1 MKKIK
6 APVVVENIDETE
18 RIDDQELYQIIRD
31 DKKVYAFTTFERAI
45 PYYRDGLTQVYR
57 RILWTMA
64 EDKLDY
70 KGRTVKSATEV
81 GRVLA
86 YHPHGD
92 ISVYHATAS
101 LAQSF
106 IQNVPLIKGRGAW
119 GSELGAR
126 PAAARYTECKLSEF
140 FCDATEEIDEHW
152 VNFIPNYDD
161 SRLEPE
167 YIPFKIPVILIN
179 GIYGIAESYIASFP
193 CHNLAD
199 VCDICAK
206 YINNKNITN
215 QELVKGFFPDFPNYG
230 IITNKSEIED
240 SYKHGSKANI
250 KMKSTLEIDRENRRI
265 YIKDLPYGVTIE
277 DIRGILTQKNAEKHA
292 VLSKVL
298 DVAKVKSVR
307 NGEPHM
313 EFEVIFDKSCNILE
327 LAKDIEKYCTS
338 KTIPMSMIF
347 NYGIGV
353 KVVNVLEIVEAWYNT
368 ISRTKLRKFN
378 YKSILIQKRAHILE
392 GLLKVYDH
400 IDEIIEFIKTHTD
413 KEIVSWLMKKFG
425 VTQIQAEA
433 MADMKLRQI
442 SAVSKTTLINNIE
455 SEKQKILE
463 LENNMANVDN
473 LILKD
478 IAFLKDKYGRE
489 RRTQVIDFDM
499 EQENTTSIP
508 ISNGLLMYSYNQY
521 AIFDLQN
528 LVNGKNITNG
538 LKSFEINGK
547 KVKEICDGK
556 NINSDLVGII
566 MFNTENSA
574 RRIPVSEIG
583 TQNMNNWILSDTVI
597 RNMVPLSSEDDK
609 IIIVMNNDGNCK
621 FKIVE
626 ANTFGKQFS
635 NVGGNV
641 ILAQKLEPDCNKVLI
656 ISSDWKY
663 HYIDIADIPVL
674 GRSAAGVQLNIAGDK
689 ILKMVQVNSTID
701 ENSLV
706 LSIKDDENQ
715 NMIMKVDLEY
725 LENTNRVNKGKKL
738 LTGDSEYE
746 VTNVFKAN
754 PKQKDSKLIYVG
766 QYSSTQMSIQNFKMT
781 DAFNSKK
788 ISVQPL
794 ACVQYSL

>member
-1 MKKIK
+1 MKKSK
-6 APVVVENIDETE
+6 PVNVVEHIDETE

-31 DKKVYAFTTFERAI
+31 NKKIYAFTTFERAI
-45 PYYRDGLTQVYR
+45 PYYRDGLIQVYR

-64 EDKLDY
+64 EDRLDS

-92 ISVYHATAS
+92 MSVYHATAL
-101 LAQSF
+101 LAQDF
-106 IQNVPLIKGRGAW
+106 IQTVPLVKGRGAW

-167 YIPFKIPVILIN
+167 YIPFKLPVILIN
-179 GIYGIAESYIASFP
+179 GTYGIAESYIGSFP

-206 YINNKNITN
+206 YILNKNITN
-215 QELVKGFFPDFPNYG
+215 QELVKGFYPDFPNYG
-230 IITNKSEIED
+230 IITNKSEIEAA
-240 SYKHGSKANI
+240 YRNGTETKI

-277 DIRGILTQKNAEKHA
+277 DIRDILTQKNAEKHA

-298 DVAKVKSVR
+298 DVTKIRTTR
-307 NGEPHM
+307 NGEPHI

-327 LAKDIEKYCTS
+327 LAKNIEKYCTS
-338 KTIPMSMIF
+338 KTIPVSMNF
-347 NYGIGV
+347 NYGSGV
-353 KVVNVLEIVEAWYNT
+353 KLVNILEIVEAWYNT

-400 IDEIIEFIKTHTD
+400 IDEIVEFIKTHDD
-413 KEIVSWLMKKFG
+413 KEIVDWLMKKYK
-425 VTQIQAEA
+425 VTQVQAEA

-442 SAVSKTTLINNIE
+442 SSVSKTTLINNIE
-455 SEKQKILE
+455 AEKQKILE
-463 LENNMANVDN
+463 LERNMANVDD

-478 IAFLKDKYGRE
+478 IAFLKNKYKRE
-489 RRTQVIDFDM
+489 RRTQVIDYDM
-499 EQENTTSIP
+499 EMESTTSIP

-556 NINSDLVGII
+556 NIDSDLVGLI
-566 MFNTENSA
+566 MFNTENAA

-597 RNMVPLSSEDDK
+597 KNMIPLTSEDDK

-621 FKIVE
+621 FKIIE
-626 ANTFGKQFS
+626 ANTVGKQFA
-635 NVGGNV
+635 NIGGNV
-641 ILAQKLEPDCNKVLI
+641 ILAQRLEPECDKVFV

-663 HYIDIADIPVL
+663 HYIDVSDIPVL

-689 ILKMVQVNSTID
+689 ILKMVQVNSKTD

-706 LSIKDDENQ
+706 LSIKDDEDQ
-715 NMIMKVDLEY
+715 NMIMKIDLEY
-725 LENTNRVNKGKKL
+725 LEHTNRVNKGKKL
-738 LTGDSEYE
+738 LAGDSEYE

-766 QYSSTQMSIQNFKMT
+766 QFSSTQMSIQNFKMT
-781 DAFNSKK
+781 DAFNCKK